1 MDFKAKIE
9 GFTTHQV
16 ISLILEMLNRI
27 SDENLIRLTYLGEKL
42 TSDEEV
48 LSGIVGVRR
57 LLQDPKHPAKHLF
70 RRVLN
75 YIPPQNSHSLFETLF
90 YRAWFLGGKKREQFE
105 AEQGFWP
112 PFVMILSPTLH
123 CNLRCKGC
131 YTLGYGT
138 KPELPYE
145 LVNRVLAECQ
155 EMGIHFITV
164 LGGEPFVYP
173 YLFQMIE
180 EHPEIFFQVYTN
192 GTLMT
197 RENAKRLSELGNAMV
212 VISIEGYEEET
223 DRWRGKGVYKKIMN
237 AFDDLREARVLIGT
251 SATVTKE
258 NVEAVASEEF
268 VDFMLGKG
276 TFAQMYFLYIPV
288 NGQADFSLMVTPEQ
302 RNHLRKQVMYFR
314 DTKPMFFLD
323 FWNDGPHIN
332 GCIAGGR
339 RYFHLNAKGD
349 VEPCVYTHIAVDNIR
364 NTTLAKALDSP
375 LFRSIRA
382 RQPHNSNHLRPCMII
397 DNPHVMRELIEETKP
412 YFTHPGAEEI
422 YTTKKHDMNIYAELY
437 AELADHIWESEYS
450 QGHAKPRIQTMDEGL
465 SESLNRIQEDSIRDE
480 IKHLSL
486 GKEKVICP

>member
-1 MDFKAKIE
+1 MDFKTKIE
-9 GFTTHQV
+9 GFATHQV
-16 ISLILEMLNRI
+16 ISLILDLLGRG
-27 SDENLIRLTYLGEKL
+27 SDENLIRLTFLGEKL

-48 LSGIVGVRR
+48 LSGIAGVRR
-57 LLQDPKHPAKHLF
+57 LLQDPKHPAKRLF
-70 RRVLN
+70 QRVLD
-75 YIPPQNSHSLFETLF
+75 YLPPQNSRSLFETLF

-105 AEQGFWP
+105 AEHGFWP
-112 PFVMILSPTLH
+112 PFIMILSPTLH

-145 LVNRVLAECQ
+145 LVKRVLAECQ

-173 YLFQMIE
+173 HLFRMIE
-180 EHPEIFFQVYTN
+180 EHPQIFFQVYTN

-197 RENAKRLSELGNAMV
+197 REKATRLSELGNAMA

-223 DRWRGKGVYKKIMN
+223 DRWRGKGVYKKIMK
-237 AFDDLREARVLIGT
+237 AFDDLREARILIGT
-251 SATVTKE
+251 SATVTSQNAE
-258 NVEAVASEEF
+258 VVASERF
-268 VDFMLGKG
+268 VDFMMEKG
-276 TFAQMYFLYIPV
+276 SFAQMYFLYIPV

-302 RNHLRKQVMYFR
+302 RDHLRRQVMYFR

-364 NTTLAKALDSP
+364 NTTLAKVLDSP

-397 DNPHVMRELIEETKP
+397 DNPHVMRQVIEETKP
-412 YFTHPGAEEI
+412 RFTHPGAEEI
-422 YTTKKHDMNIYAELY
+422 YTTKSHEMDAYAERF
-437 AELADHIWESEYS
+437 AEFADRVWRDEYIKG
-450 QGHAKPRIQTMDEGL
+450 QAKPSIQEAEEGL
-465 SESLNRIQEDSIRDE
+465 AESINRSQQDTFGAMIMR
-480 IKHLSL
+480 LSANR
-486 GKEKVICP
+486 ENP

>member
-9 GFTTHQV
+9 GIATHQV
-16 ISLILEMLNRI
+16 ISLILDLLGRS
-27 SDENLIRLTYLGEKL
+27 SDENLTRLTLLGEKL

-48 LSGIVGVRR
+48 LSGIAGVRH
-57 LLQDPKHPAKHLF
+57 LLQDPRHPAKHLF
-70 RRVLN
+70 RRVLD
-75 YIPPQNSHSLFETLF
+75 YLPSRNSQLLFETLF
-90 YRAWFLGGKKREQFE
+90 YRAWFLGGKKRDQFE
-105 AEQGFWP
+105 VEDGFRP

-145 LVNRVLAECQ
+145 LVKKVLGECQ
-155 EMGIHFITV
+155 KIGIHFITV

-173 YLFQMIE
+173 NLFQMIE

-197 RENAKRLSELGNAMV
+197 REKAKRLSDLGNAMV
-212 VISIEGYEEET
+212 VISIEGYEKET
-223 DRWRGKGVYKKIMN
+223 DRWRGKGVYQKIMN
-237 AFDDLREARVLIGT
+237 AFDDLRETRVLIGT

-258 NVEAVASEEF
+258 NVDVVASEEF
-268 VDFMLGKG
+268 VDFMLEKG

-349 VEPCVYTHIAVDNIR
+349 VEPCVYTHIATDNIY
-364 NTTLAKALDSP
+364 NTTLSEALNSP

-382 RQPHNSNHLRPCMII
+382 RQPHNLNHLRPCMII

-422 YTTKKHDMNIYAELY
+422 YTTKSQEMDAHAERFGK
-437 AELADHIWESEYS
+437 LADQVWQNEYLNPK
-450 QGHAKPRIQTMDEGL
+450 AKPEVQKTERRNVSQHLGGVQ
-465 SESLNRIQEDSIRDE
+465 RDSR
-480 IKHLSL
+480 SA
-486 GKEKVICP
+486 V